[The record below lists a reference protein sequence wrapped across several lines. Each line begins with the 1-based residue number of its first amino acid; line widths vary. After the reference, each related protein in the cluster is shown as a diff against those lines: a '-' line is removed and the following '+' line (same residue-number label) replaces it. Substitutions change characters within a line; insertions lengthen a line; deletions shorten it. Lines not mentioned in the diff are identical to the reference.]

1 MPDPS
6 EGLSVSD
13 NRQTQLNAEQARQA
27 LRRLLDTTNPDP
39 MDVVALDR
47 IINPRKYNRD
57 MDIFGFGG
65 LGSMLGFSHTEM
77 RMVNNSSEE
86 GVLHQRS
93 FTIWLEKLDGNQE
106 YQQIEAKLDE
116 MRQTAQKDPNYKLSG
131 NPEFD
136 QLYQKR
142 QDIQDGLKII
152 AQHQAERELGITDA
166 TARREIGSGEHLL
179 KAHPELDFGKRDDLV
194 SRAYIDAA
202 LATSTTT
209 NSEGQALSTELSQQL
224 TEARQA
230 LTSAVENLDRL
241 KANPSTDP
249 VTLAASR
256 TQTSFAHNVLSDLQH
271 QNKVYPDYSNIF
283 DAEQKQRELDAQR
296 QGGLETGRAVPA
308 IQKTGASAFD
318 QLDRGA
324 VVAQGD
330 KGMIAELTALGSVP
344 AGLANDPDALSGG
357 ARFDN
362 GVTLQNPRM

>member
-47 IINPRKYNRD
+47 IINPRKYGRD

-136 QLYQKR
+136 QLYQRR

-152 AQHQAERELGITDA
+152 AQHQAERELGITC
-166 TARREIGSGEHLL
+166 LL
-179 KAHPELDFGKRDDLV
+179 YT
-194 SRAYIDAA
+194 SDAA
-202 LATSTTT
+202 DERSSVDLGGRRIIKKKKTHSLGVERV
-209 NSEGQALSTELSQQL
+209 N
-224 TEARQA
+224 
-230 LTSAVENLDRL
+230 LTS
-241 KANPSTDP
+241 
-249 VTLAASR
+249 R
-256 TQTSFAHNVLSDLQH
+256 T
-271 QNKVYPDYSNIF
+271 
-283 DAEQKQRELDAQR
+283 RECA
-296 QGGLETGRAVPA
+296 
-308 IQKTGASAFD
+308 
-318 QLDRGA
+318 
-324 VVAQGD
+324 
-330 KGMIAELTALGSVP
+330 
-344 AGLANDPDALSGG
+344 
-357 ARFDN
+357 
-362 GVTLQNPRM
+362 